1 MCLRVVCPGWFPAV
15 RIESP
20 QLDQKL
26 STREIGG
33 ASLEGCMYSNHYHSD
48 DPAPEIRDFVQR
60 YEKRYGA
67 KPDSIAALAYD
78 SARVLADAIRR
89 APTLDRRAIRDALT
103 ATRDFHGVTGTI
115 TFGADRNPIGKK
127 VVIEKVQGGKLLLQK
142 TITPSPSRQPQDA
155 PA

>member
-1 MCLRVVCPGWFPAV
+1 MSRSRIALLIFIAGTLTGVYFAMQAYWNPAIV
-15 RIESP
+15 PPLTWS
-20 QLDQKL
+20 QAL
-26 STREIGG
+26 S
-33 ASLEGCMYSNHYHSD
+33 
-48 DPAPEIRDFVQR
+48 
-60 YEKRYGA
+60 
-67 KPDSIAALAYD
+67 AYD

-89 APTLDRRAIRDALT
+89 APTLDRRAIRDALA